1 MTQTEFYLVLMKK
14 FIEIRVNL
22 KSFWLFL
29 LGHHLIAAEEVSLST
44 TKQYNSKDKGQQSL
58 EWGVVV
64 HA

>member
-1 MTQTEFYLVLMKK
+1 MKK
-14 FIEIRVNL
+14 FIGIRVNL

-44 TKQYNSKDKGQQSL
+44 TKQYNSKEKRQQSL

-64 HA
+64 HI